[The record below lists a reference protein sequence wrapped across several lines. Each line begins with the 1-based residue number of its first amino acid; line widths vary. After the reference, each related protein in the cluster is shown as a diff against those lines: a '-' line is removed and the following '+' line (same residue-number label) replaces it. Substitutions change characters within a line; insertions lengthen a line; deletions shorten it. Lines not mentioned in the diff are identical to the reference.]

1 MTHGLPSFFKKILF
15 ICFVFFFCLLYIFV
29 AAHGLSLFATSRDS
43 SLVAVLRLLN
53 VMASLVAEHRL

>member
-1 MTHGLPSFFKKILF
+1 MTHRLPFFFFLILF
-15 ICFVFFFCLLYIFV
+15 VFCLLYIFV

-43 SLVAVLRLLN
+43 SLVAVLRLLI

>member
-1 MTHGLPSFFKKILF
+1 MGFLPFLKRFYLF
-15 ICFVFFFCLLYIFV
+15 VLFFFCLLYIFV